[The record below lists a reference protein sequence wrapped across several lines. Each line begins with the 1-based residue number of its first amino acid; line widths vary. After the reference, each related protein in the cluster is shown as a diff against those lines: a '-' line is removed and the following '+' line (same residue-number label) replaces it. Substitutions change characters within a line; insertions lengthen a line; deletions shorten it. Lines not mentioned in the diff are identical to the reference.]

1 MPTVV
6 DNEKRVFILVLFDEA
21 QDFVIELA
29 MRVMGGNEELI
40 GCEPVQ
46 VTEDPSQLVKFPLD
60 LEFVLVPSY
69 QQDLNLAIPRVCRVR
84 KCSICGL

>member
-6 DNEKRVFILVLFDEA
+6 DNEKRIFILVLFDEA

-46 VTEDPSQLVKFPLD
+46 VTEDPSQLVEFPLD
-60 LEFVLVPSY
+60 LEFILVPSY
-69 QQDLNLAIPRVCRVR
+69 QQDLNLAISRVCRVR
-84 KCSICGL
+84 KCSLCGL